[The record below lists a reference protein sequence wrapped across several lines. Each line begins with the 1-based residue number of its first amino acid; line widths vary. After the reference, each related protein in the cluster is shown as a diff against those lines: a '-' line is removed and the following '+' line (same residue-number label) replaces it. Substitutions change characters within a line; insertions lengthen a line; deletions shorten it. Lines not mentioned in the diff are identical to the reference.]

1 MNAKRLMDRLTAR
14 QKDALLLALLKSIDQ
29 LDNDVDAG
37 DKQGGVKR
45 HLARESV
52 AIQTAEQWAEEAGR

>member
-1 MNAKRLMDRLTAR
+1 MNAHRLMDRLTAR

-29 LDNDVDAG
+29 LDKDVDAG

-45 HLARESV
+45 HLSRENV